1 MSDNKL
7 KIHWFPG
14 HMTKALRLIESELK
28 NIDVVIYVL
37 DARAP
42 LSCINPSLDTL
53 TNNKPILYVL
63 NKEDLASSEET
74 ERYIKLLKKENTDC
88 VSTNSTLTKI
98 NDFVITKINSLCKEK
113 INKYKEKNI
122 NITVKAMVVGVPNC
136 GKSTLINS
144 LCNKAKTVSGNKP
157 GVTRGKQWVKISSN
171 IELLD
176 MPGTLWPSFSN
187 QTTAKNLAYIGSIKD
202 EVLDINELA
211 IEFIKDICKINKE
224 ILENRYNIVIKKED
238 EPVDI
243 LEKIGLSR
251 KFLVK
256 GGDIDYDRASFTI
269 LDEFRK
275 GKLGR
280 ITLKC

>member
-1 MSDNKL
+1 MNENQL

-42 LSCINPSLDTL
+42 LSCINPSLDNL

-63 NKEDLASSEET
+63 NKEDLANSEKT
-74 ERYIKLLKKENTDC
+74 EKYIKYLKKDNTDC

-98 NDFVITKINSLCKEK
+98 NDYVITKINSLCKQK
-113 INKYKEKNI
+113 IDKYKEKNI

-157 GVTRGKQWVKISSN
+157 GVTRGKQWVRISSN

-202 EVLDINELA
+202 DVLDINELSL
-211 IEFIKDICKINKE
+211 EFIKDIINLDKT
-224 ILENRYNIVIKKED
+224 ILEKRYNIKIEKQD

-243 LEKIGLSR
+243 LEKIGYSR
-251 KFLVK
+251 KFLIK
-256 GGDIDYDRASFTI
+256 GGEIDYDRTSFTL

>member
-1 MSDNKL
+1 MNENKL

-42 LSCINPSLDTL
+42 LSCINPSLDNL

-63 NKEDLASSEET
+63 NKEDLANSEET
-74 ERYIKLLKKENTDC
+74 EKYIKFLKRENTDC

-98 NDFVITKINSLCKEK
+98 NDYVITKINSLCKQK
-113 INKYKEKNI
+113 IDKYKEKNI

-157 GVTRGKQWVKISSN
+157 GVTRGKQWVRISSN

-202 EVLDINELA
+202 DVLDINELSL
-211 IEFIKDICKINKE
+211 EFIKDIINLDKT
-224 ILENRYNIVIKKED
+224 ILEKRYNIKIENQD

-243 LEKIGLSR
+243 LEKIGYSR
-251 KFLVK
+251 KFLIK
-256 GGDIDYDRASFTI
+256 GGEIDYDRTSFTL